1 MLCYFIVHYTV
12 RDEGWRTRIEK
23 WMVKAECGMF
33 VASWT
38 GVIKYHGPRP
48 TSRRNRVWVC
58 NHSSMIDWIVLSNY
72 SSFATIMQ
80 KHPGWVG
87 FFQDTVLSSLGC
99 VWFNR
104 TEAKDRL
111 AVGRKIKAHV
121 QREGATPLLIFPE
134 GTCVNNQYCVM
145 FKKGAFDLD
154 ATVCP
159 IAIKYNKIFVDACWY
174 SKQQSFTNHLLTLMT
189 SWAVVADVWFLEPQ
203 TKLPGET
210 SIDFANRVRDL
221 IARRA
226 GLKVVP
232 WDGYLKYYRP
242 NQKLCDARR
251 CVASPVPHATPE
263 GLPVHDLTLTT
274 PPPPRSPRRAGRCSG
289 RR

>member
-1 MLCYFIVHYTV
+1 M
-12 RDEGWRTRIEK
+12 
-23 WMVKAECGMF
+23 
-33 VASWT
+33 
-38 GVIKYHGPRP
+38 
-48 TSRRNRVWVC
+48 
-58 NHSSMIDWIVLSNY
+58 
-72 SSFATIMQ
+72 
-80 KHPGWVG
+80 
-87 FFQDTVLSSLGC
+87 
-99 VWFNR
+99 
-104 TEAKDRL
+104 
-111 AVGRKIKAHV
+111 
-121 QREGATPLLIFPE
+121 
-134 GTCVNNQYCVM
+134 
-145 FKKGAFDLD
+145 
-154 ATVCP
+154 
-159 IAIKYNKIFVDACWY
+159 DACWY

-251 CVASPVPHATPE
+251 CVASPV
-263 GLPVHDLTLTT
+263 LPVHDLTLTT
-274 PPPPRSPRRAGRCSG
+274 SHPPVPRRAGRSSG

>member
-12 RDEGWRTRIEK
+12 RDEGLRTRIEK
-23 WMVKAECGMF
+23 WMVRVECGMF

-58 NHSSMIDWIVLSNY
+58 NHSSMIDWLVLSNY

-80 KHPGWVG
+80 KHQGWVG

-121 QREGATPLLIFPE
+121 QQEGETPLLIFPE

-159 IAIKYNKIFVDACWY
+159 IAIKYNKIFV
-174 SKQQSFTNHLLTLMT
+174 
-189 SWAVVADVWFLEPQ
+189 SWSV
-203 TKLPGET
+203 G
-210 SIDFANRVRDL
+210 
-221 IARRA
+221 A
-226 GLKVVP
+226 GLAGVP
-232 WDGYLKYYRP
+232 GS
-242 NQKLCDARR
+242 AR
-251 CVASPVPHATPE
+251 
-263 GLPVHDLTLTT
+263 D
-274 PPPPRSPRRAGRCSG
+274 
-289 RR
+289 